1 MEPKPRLLTIL
12 DAVTA
17 VLFVLA
23 TGMVFFYAPTEAV
36 MGQVQRCSTTMWRQ
50 LGGYAK
56 LWGCCACRYRL
67 STHRPA
73 ATGISS
79 ASPQ

>member
-23 TGMVFFYAPTEAV
+23 TGMVFFTP
-36 MGQVQRCSTTMWRQ
+36 
-50 LGGYAK
+50 
-56 LWGCCACRYRL
+56 
-67 STHRPA
+67 RPKR
-73 ATGISS
+73 
-79 ASPQ
+79 